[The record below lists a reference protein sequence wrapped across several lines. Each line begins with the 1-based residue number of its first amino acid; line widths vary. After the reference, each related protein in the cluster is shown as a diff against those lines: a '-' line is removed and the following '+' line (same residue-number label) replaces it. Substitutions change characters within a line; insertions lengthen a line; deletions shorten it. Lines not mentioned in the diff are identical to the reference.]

1 MEKASL
7 EPVSHRTLILCLSVN
22 HPLARASM
30 AARTQEMRTGGWKP
44 RDLSAKRKRKKS
56 LTEFPTVVSPE
67 AFALT
72 Q

>member
-1 MEKASL
+1 
-7 EPVSHRTLILCLSVN
+7 
-22 HPLARASM
+22 M
-30 AARTQEMRTGGWKP
+30 AARTQEMRTVEWKP
-44 RDLSAKRKRKKS
+44 RDLSAKRKKI

>member
-30 AARTQEMRTGGWKP
+30 AARTQEMRTIEWKP
-44 RDLSAKRKRKKS
+44 RTLSAKRKKI